1 MNLLDRIRDHK
12 EELVKAAE
20 ESPFIVFLCGPT
32 LDSKKPAPSSV
43 LRASL
48 TERLVAEGFEVVLG
62 EDDGLEEARLDLGI
76 NAQDNELEFIRR
88 HCNAVIVIADS
99 VGAFCELG
107 LFSWHFVHDNGVIKN
122 GSPNTDFIVLVDQQY
137 EKAKSYLKEG
147 PVNAVLGFGQA
158 HFVDFSKY
166 AADEIILRLKSRR
179 GVLTV
184 DRRGRPPKGGDK

>member
-32 LDSKKPAPSSV
+32 LDTENPEPSAA

-107 LFSWHFVHDNGVIKN
+107 LLVGILFMRTVSSKTVLQILISLFFSIKN
-122 GSPNTDFIVLVDQQY
+122 
-137 EKAKSYLKEG
+137 
-147 PVNAVLGFGQA
+147 
-158 HFVDFSKY
+158 
-166 AADEIILRLKSRR
+166 LR
-179 GVLTV
+179 
-184 DRRGRPPKGGDK
+184 RPGAI